1 MDDKKRLVLKICV
14 RCNYLKFGDVEYDGG
29 FDGIED
35 LVENS
40 EIEAFFC
47 EDCVMFVKKYA
58 KQANKNKKAFIWFS
72 GIFAGIK
79 HITISF
85 ESSGSSR

>member
-58 KQANKNKKAFIWFS
+58 KQVLREVYQETECVGEKLKKNKLRIVKNTS
-72 GIFAGIK
+72 
-79 HITISF
+79 
-85 ESSGSSR
+85 